1 MTYPSLNM
9 VSNLILNLLDDN
21 DESTAQKFD
30 EVNLIGMLQEGFLVM
45 TKVDENYYWS
55 EGFRQIILMISSF
68 IASGENG
75 ADKIIRGTNL
85 VSDIFNFLCLFS
97 PISGQN
103 ITREIYSDF
112 MQLIQNLVKMDS
124 DFC

>member
-1 MTYPSLNM
+1 M